1 MSVESHEEENGTAKE
16 KKRLRVNRLTDVRP
30 TKVSV
35 VHRGANR
42 SVLICKSAEDDM
54 PDEFGN
60 MVVEL
65 TDVDIDTQPTETPA
79 EEKADEAPAD
89 PAAEPATE
97 TDAEKADVI
106 AKPVQPKVLEAV
118 TSAVE
123 KLKSLVVRVKGMAGT
138 DDKVAKP
145 IPAAV
150 EQEIK
155 SIAASLVATAEKYPA
170 PKSDGDE
177 PAPGEK
183 ADGDTEPAAEPQPEP
198 TAKTEGD
205 DPPADEPTEK
215 AEMPNPVKAKVVEV
229 AGSAIGKLIALA
241 DKVKGMQTSDEKLP
255 LPGSVE
261 QALRSCA
268 SLLKGLLE
276 KYPGTQAQVAGDVK
290 PEDEDKKGDGDRPPQ
305 LSAIERAAA
314 EIEKAAVQLDGRD
327 MQALRKLFSTAFK
340 IMQKLDPK
348 ALEKEGIKVSRQPVK
363 KSEGEELGEL
373 KAKLAELEATITEQ
387 REQIAKMDNP
397 MPEAR
402 SASTGWEAA
411 PQQTEQRQRMRQGW
425 QPGAEEAKPQETKRG
440 D

>member
-1 MSVESHEEENGTAKE
+1 MPESHEEEDGTAKG

-42 SVLICKSAEDDM
+42 SILICKSAEDTM
-54 PDEFGN
+54 ADEFGN

-65 TDVDIDTQPTETPA
+65 TDTDTDMQPTETPT
-79 EEKADEAPAD
+79 EEKAGETPT
-89 PAAEPATE
+89 EPAIE

-123 KLKSLVVRVKGMAGT
+123 KLKSLIVRVKGMAGT

-170 PKSDGDE
+170 PKADGDE

-205 DPPADEPTEK
+205 DPPADEPDTEK

-340 IMQKLDPK
+340 IMQKLDPA
-348 ALEKEGIKVSRQPVK
+348 ALEKEGIRIKRQPVK
-363 KSEGEELGEL
+363 KSDDELGEMKAEIKTL
-373 KAKLAELEATITEQ
+373 KATLAEQ
-387 REQIAKMDNP
+387 REKIAKFDNP
-397 MPEAR
+397 VPEAR
-402 SASTGWEAA
+402 SASTGWEGGGGDAK
-411 PQQTEQRQRMRQGW
+411 PKKRRLPIMW
-425 QPGAEEAKPQETKRG
+425 QPGVDKL